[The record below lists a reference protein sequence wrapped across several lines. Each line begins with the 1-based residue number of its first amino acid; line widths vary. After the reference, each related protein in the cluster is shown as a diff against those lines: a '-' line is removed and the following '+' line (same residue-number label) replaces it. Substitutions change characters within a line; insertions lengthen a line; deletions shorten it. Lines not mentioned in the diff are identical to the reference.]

1 MYFDTAYT
9 FGPFYFL
16 SWFEALNR
24 YDITKDW
31 CTLHSLFYILIL
43 QVRQT
48 STPHPSGSVVVNKD
62 VWRRGNALTR
72 EIVALSFVLHILYTI
87 VCLLLVAFVA
97 YLVVCLFVACSDTV
111 VAIQSNYFDN
121 VALCW
126 LKVEKV
132 CVRVRSHVRIIEHG
146 ELKSSCR
153 I

>member
-9 FGPFYFL
+9 FGPLYFL

-87 VCLLLVAFVA
+87 VCLLIVAFVA
-97 YLVVCLFVACSDTV
+97 YFVCLFVRCIGTV
-111 VAIQSNYFDN
+111 VAIQSARLLWQCGFVMAKSVY
-121 VALCW
+121 A
-126 LKVEKV
+126 
-132 CVRVRSHVRIIEHG
+132 VRVRAHVRIIVHN

-153 I
+153 R

>member
-1 MYFDTAYT
+1 M
-9 FGPFYFL
+9 
-16 SWFEALNR
+16 
-24 YDITKDW
+24 
-31 CTLHSLFYILIL
+31 
-43 QVRQT
+43 
-48 STPHPSGSVVVNKD
+48 VNKD
-62 VWRRGNALTR
+62 VWGRGNAPTLK
-72 EIVALSFVLHILYTI
+72 IVALSFVLHMVYTV

-132 CVRVRSHVRIIEHG
+132 CVRVRSHVRIIAHD